1 MGSGIAGEDRL
12 PESLASRNRYVASAW
27 RSRLESLRRVDSG
40 GDFPVPLVEAAAL
53 LVVEFGQR
61 EQCRADVVAR
71 AGGEVLHGGCGGEVV
86 ELAGEKPTVGF
97 WEARSE
103 FRTSGGE
110 TDRSTCV
117 RSEGG
122 TAVSLLRIFAT
133 TILPLVAIA
142 GAGYALGSRSEID
155 VGSLNKVTVYVL
167 VPALIFHSL
176 TTTTLGGETLL
187 KLGAGVAAYVGLMTV
202 VVEGIGRVLG
212 ESEPLLSAL
221 VLVSVFPNSG
231 NFGIPLSG
239 FAFGDVGRGTAVLF
253 LAAQSVL
260 IYTLGVYIASRS
272 SGASGFEGAR
282 KVFALP
288 LVYAVAAALLVRWLG
303 VVPPAETT
311 AMQTLELVGNA
322 SIPLMLILLGVELS
336 NTDVGED
343 LRSVGLANVFK
354 LLLAPVVGAGVALAL
369 GFSDPTVARVFVLE
383 TATPAA
389 VTPLILLIEFGEG
402 ADGATGAQYVSAVVF
417 TSTLASIPVLTVLV
431 ALLESGMLV

>member
-1 MGSGIAGEDRL
+1 M
-12 PESLASRNRYVASAW
+12 
-27 RSRLESLRRVDSG
+27 
-40 GDFPVPLVEAAAL
+40 
-53 LVVEFGQR
+53 
-61 EQCRADVVAR
+61 
-71 AGGEVLHGGCGGEVV
+71 
-86 ELAGEKPTVGF
+86 
-97 WEARSE
+97 
-103 FRTSGGE
+103 
-110 TDRSTCV
+110 
-117 RSEGG
+117 
-122 TAVSLLRIFAT
+122 SLLGIFAT
-133 TILPLVAIA
+133 TILPLITIA
-142 GAGYALGSRSEID
+142 GAGYLLGARSEID

-176 TTTTLGGETLL
+176 TTTTLAGETLL
-187 KLGAGVAAYVGLMTV
+187 KLGAGVAAYVVLMTV
-202 VVEGIGRVLG
+202 VVEAIGRVLG

-272 SGASGFEGAR
+272 SGASGLDGVR
-282 KVFALP
+282 KVFTLP

-303 VVPPAETT
+303 VVPPADST

-336 NTDVGED
+336 NTDIEED
-343 LRSVGLANVFK
+343 LRSVGLANAFK
-354 LLLAPVVGAGVALAL
+354 LFLAPVVGAGVALAL
-369 GFSDPTVARVFVLE
+369 GFADPTVARVFILE

-402 ADGATGAQYVSAVVF
+402 TDGVAGARYVSAVVF
-417 TSTLASIPVLTVLV
+417 TSTLASVPVLTVLV
-431 ALLESGMLV
+431 ALLESGVVV